1 MAAATS
7 SSDVA
12 PLVSILSREQSIYN
26 QLLDIAEEERA
37 SIVERDLPELKLVL
51 QRKQDLLARLSD
63 LEDRRI
69 LWLHR
74 YARAHELD
82 VEQATL
88 ATIIDTCPPAERKR
102 LGKLH
107 ETLRRRIQQVVDVN
121 RVTTSLLHGI
131 LKSID
136 ASLRFLL
143 ADDGAGP
150 TYGAQGRLHD
160 SVVAGRQLL
169 EARA

>member
-7 SSDVA
+7 SSDVS
-12 PLVSILSREQSIYN
+12 PLVTILSREQSIYN
-26 QLLDIAEEERA
+26 QLLDVAEEERGA
-37 SIVERDLPELKLVL
+37 IVDRNLTELKSVL
-51 QRKQDLLARLSD
+51 QRKQELLARLSD

-82 VEQATL
+82 VERATL
-88 ATIIDTCPPAERKR
+88 ATIIDTCPPVERKR

-107 ETLRRRIQQVVDVN
+107 AALRGRVQQVVEVN

-160 SVVAGRQLL
+160 GVVAGRQLL